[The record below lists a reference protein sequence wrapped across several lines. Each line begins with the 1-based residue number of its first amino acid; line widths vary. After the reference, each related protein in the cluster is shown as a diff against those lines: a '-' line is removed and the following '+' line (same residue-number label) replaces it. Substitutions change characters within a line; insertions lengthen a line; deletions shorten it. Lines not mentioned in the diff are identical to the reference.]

1 MDDER
6 YCRNCRTLIPRGAN
20 TCPACGVY
28 AGDVFNGKI
37 PKQRRKSSGGW
48 IVLLVL
54 IAAGAA
60 AYWYWTQRPK
70 IPRSDTGPVRVVGDR
85 PGGALRAPGAAINE
99 PEAMMTLRHYFAT
112 QERPV
117 KSECIAVMSKG
128 YRGDQYLF
136 EVVNSCNQARM
147 GRWKVNGKTKT
158 VSR

>member
-37 PKQRRKSSGGW
+37 SKQRRKSSGAW

-60 AYWYWTQRPK
+60 AYWYRTQRPK
-70 IPRSDTGPVRVVGDR
+70 IPRADTGPVRVVGDR

-99 PEAMMTLRHYFAT
+99 PEAMMTLRHYFAK
-112 QERPV
+112 QESPV

-136 EVVNSCNQARM
+136 EVVNSCKHARM
-147 GRWKVNGKTKT
+147 GRWKVNGKTKA